1 MIMNRGNAKHSKH
14 TGLCGLGPGQTWTYA
29 LGLDTHTARTARRH

>member
-14 TGLCGLGPGQTWTYA
+14 TGLCGLVALDGPGLTP
-29 LGLDTHTARTARRH
+29 